1 MHASFLTP
9 DPAIVP
15 DRPTAMPRR
24 SPLAVGLLGGCLLV
38 AAGSALA
45 GIVFD
50 EAETIARG
58 SAGETRQL
66 RQVLVQG
73 DACKIVITQ
82 SSDPL
87 EPAGSYFLTTPAG
100 SFFIDPIR
108 ATVAPVVPADMHPV
122 GRPPGTGR
130 VEAPV
135 RAVSLVRELDEAG
148 PQMLGLPTRHYVYV
162 LHYQQPDAGQERH
175 EFWATDALPA
185 DPGLA
190 VWRERRVNEDAGT
203 GAERALVQD
212 VIGEMHA
219 HGLFLRHVIERR
231 TARQAGVAAGPDERI
246 VREITRIDVQDVPP
260 DTFRRP
266 AGLSDTEFLVPAPDE
281 AEGAAGAP
289 DISGESGPA
298 PGPVSDPVSI
308 GE

>member
-1 MHASFLTP
+1 MTG
-9 DPAIVP
+9 
-15 DRPTAMPRR
+15 R
-24 SPLAVGLLGGCLLV
+24 SLLSGSLLGGFLLA

-50 EAETIARG
+50 EAETIERG
-58 SAGETRQL
+58 AAGETRQL

-87 EPAGSYFLTTPAG
+87 EPVGSYFLTTPAG
-100 SFFIDPIR
+100 SFFIDPVR

-122 GRPPGTGR
+122 GRPAGAGPAET
-130 VEAPV
+130 AV
-135 RAVSLVRELDEAG
+135 RAVSLVRELDETG
-148 PQMLGLPTRHYVYV
+148 PQMLGLPTRHYIYV
-162 LHYQQPDAGQERH
+162 LHYQQPAAGHERH

-212 VIGEMHA
+212 VIGELHG
-219 HGLFLRHVIERR
+219 HGLFLRHIVERR
-231 TARQAGVAAGPDERI
+231 TMRPAGVAAGPDERI

-260 DTFRRP
+260 ETFRRP

-281 AEGAAGAP
+281 AEGPAGVP
-289 DISGESGPA
+289 DASGVLEPA
-298 PGPVSDPVSI
+298 PGAETDPASI